1 MKELYRKLLTEV
13 TTEHDT
19 SVSRNRN
26 SKVLVIDG
34 TNLFIRCWTTN
45 PSMNEDGDH
54 TGGVVGSLNSIGAII
69 RQFNPTRVILV
80 FDGKGGSDSRK
91 KIFEG
96 YKAGRAKN
104 RFRVNR
110 QYPEMMNEEEEHISM
125 RRQYVWLA
133 DLLDS
138 LPITTMIYDGIEAD
152 DVISYI
158 PLELLSETDE
168 CIINSTD
175 KDFLQDVSSTITVY
189 SPTKKKLY
197 TREVFYEE
205 FGMYPQNF
213 LLFRTLDSDA
223 SDNIPGVKGVGLK
236 TFLKRFPEFKE
247 DRLITFDEFFDL
259 CEHRKGSYKIYDDI
273 LEHKD
278 DVLRNRQI
286 MQLSESIIS
295 SDQKLKILDRFNT
308 PNKKFDKMNFLR
320 AGSKYK
326 ILQNWRDI
334 TEWLNS
340 TFNNIIVQ

>member
-1 MKELYRKLLTEV
+1 MKELYKKLLTEV

-19 SVSRNRN
+19 NVSRNRN
-26 SKVLVIDG
+26 GKVLVIDG
-34 TNLFIRCWTTN
+34 TNTFIRCWTTN

-96 YKAGRAKN
+96 YKAGRTKN

-125 RRQYVWLA
+125 RRQFVWLA
-133 DLLDS
+133 DILDS
-138 LPITTMIYDGIEAD
+138 LPITTMVYDGIEAD

-158 PLELLSETDE
+158 PMELLSETDE

-175 KDFLQDVSSTITVY
+175 KDFLQHINDNITIY

-197 TREVFYEE
+197 TKDVFFEE

-236 TFLKRFPEFKE
+236 TFLKRFPEFSE
-247 DRLITFDEFFDL
+247 DRLITFDEFFSL
-259 CEHRKGSYKIYDDI
+259 CEQRKGTYKIYDDI
-273 LEHKD
+273 LEHKN
-278 DVLRNRQI
+278 DVLRNKKI
-286 MQLSESIIS
+286 MQLSDSVIS
-295 SDQKLKILDRFNT
+295 VDQKLKILDRFNE
-308 PNKKFDKMNFLR
+308 PNKRFDKMNFLR

-334 TEWLNS
+334 NDWLNS